1 MIGIF
6 CFRSKFSETKVRAR
20 SLRLVLAAAV
30 FSPVVAL
37 GQTWFQYSS
46 SVDYFRIHTPG
57 DFEIEEIEYPS
68 EYGAVF
74 PARVY
79 SFGSGRNHYSVTVVD
94 YTDSKAIHAA
104 RTNRTEADYLSLYW
118 EIDIRASVA
127 YAAANLRNR
136 GGQVTYDAYHYI
148 DRVEGHQL
156 QITNT
161 DQSRSYAAIYLH
173 ESRLYIVEATVAP
186 GLPPPG
192 MFQQSLEFI
201 DEMGQRI
208 RYRDFSDATKVSG
221 APIRGAEQGNNE

>member
-1 MIGIF
+1 MIEIF
-6 CFRSKFSETKVRAR
+6 CFRDRWWGKVKTSFLR
-20 SLRLVLAAAV
+20 SALAVAIL
-30 FSPVVAL
+30 FPVVAF
-37 GQTWFQYSS
+37 GQGWFQYAS
-46 SVDYFRIHTPG
+46 SVDHFRIHTPG
-57 DFEIEEIEYPS
+57 DFEIEEIEYSS
-68 EYGAVF
+68 EYGAVL

-79 SFGSGRNHYSVTVVD
+79 SFRSGENHYSVTVVD
-94 YTDSKAIHAA
+94 YTNSKAIHAA
-104 RTNRTEADYLSLYW
+104 RANRTEADYLSLYW

-136 GGQVTYDAYHYI
+136 GGRVTYDAYHYI

-173 ESRLYIVEATVAP
+173 ESRLYIVDATVAP

-201 DEMGQRI
+201 DEAGQRI
-208 RYRDFSDATKVSG
+208 RYRNFSDVDKVSG
-221 APIRGAEQGNNE
+221 APMRGRERRTNE

>member
-1 MIGIF
+1 MG
-6 CFRSKFSETKVRAR
+6 KVKVNF
-20 SLRLVLAAAV
+20 LRLVLVVAV
-30 FSPVVAL
+30 FSPVVVF
-37 GQTWFQYSS
+37 GQRWFQYASPA
-46 SVDYFRIHTPG
+46 DYFRIHTPG
-57 DFEIEEIEYPS
+57 DFEIEEVEYFS

-79 SFGSGRNHYSVTVVD
+79 SFGNGSNYYSVTVVD
-94 YTDSKAIHAA
+94 YTDSKAIHTA

-136 GGQVTYDAYHYI
+136 DGQVTYDAYHYI

-201 DEMGQRI
+201 DEAGQRI
-208 RYRDFSDATKVSG
+208 RYQNFSDVAKVNK
-221 APIRGAEQGNNE
+221 APIRGMERRDNE